1 MVGWL
6 YKYLISKK
14 TKSIETIKNWKNHT
28 ANAIIPQIKSAN
40 HTKIIVGFSYLH
52 SWKKKSLSTQLYSTI
67 FNFILLLQ
75 FSWKFTFILFFFL
88 RKNLCTVATDVLKV
102 PQPRYKSNQRDYWK
116 FMEGIVMM
124 LFCTTSD
131 EYKNIVCECIKT
143 VWLYRFFRCSIVKV
157 GVHFR
162 WR

>member
-75 FSWKFTFILFFFL
+75 FSWKFTFILFFFCAKTFVL
-88 RKNLCTVATDVLKV
+88 SQQMFLKFHNLVT
-102 PQPRYKSNQRDYWK
+102 NQTNVIIENLWK
-116 FMEGIVMM
+116 ALLWCSFVQHQ
-124 LFCTTSD
+124 TST
-131 EYKNIVCECIKT
+131 KISFANV
-143 VWLYRFFRCSIVKV
+143 
-157 GVHFR
+157 
-162 WR
+162 